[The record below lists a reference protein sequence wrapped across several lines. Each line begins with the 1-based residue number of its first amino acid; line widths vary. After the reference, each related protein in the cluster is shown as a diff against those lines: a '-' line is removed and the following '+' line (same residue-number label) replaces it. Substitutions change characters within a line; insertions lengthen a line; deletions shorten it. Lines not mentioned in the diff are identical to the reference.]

1 MGKSM
6 VTDQYVSNITKP
18 IHFSISDLK
27 RFHKSFH
34 GIVTDDK
41 PVEGMGHSIFGE
53 NNFKRIPIGQW
64 MQLAQGIPSAT
75 DSLVAFT
82 VNDLQ
87 SQGKV

>member
-6 VTDQYVSNITKP
+6 VTDQCCPNITKP

-41 PVEGMGHSIFGE
+41 PVEGMG
-53 NNFKRIPIGQW
+53 GQQG
-64 MQLAQGIPSAT
+64 MQLSQGIPRAT